1 MENFDL
7 EHYLKYDLFE
17 MALAYGMSSNEYFFQ
32 DPELFYSYKN
42 AFEIK
47 QELKSQERWEI
58 GAYVKKVLEST
69 PLWVYGIVDGN
80 KMKLGEYPK
89 PPTRDNFEKEEI
101 LDEEALKRERFKAF
115 AYFNEVHKSNLK
127 RQGK

>member
-1 MENFDL
+1 
-7 EHYLKYDLFE
+7 

-69 PLWVYGIVDGN
+69 PLWVYGMVEGN
-80 KMKLGEYPK
+80 KMKREYPNRLQEIVLK
-89 PPTRDNFEKEEI
+89 GKKFLMKKHLKEKG
-101 LDEEALKRERFKAF
+101 LKHLHISMKFI
-115 AYFNEVHKSNLK
+115 N
-127 RQGK
+127 QI

>member
-17 MALAYGMSSNEYFFQ
+17 MALAYGMSSNEYFFKTQ
-32 DPELFYSYKN
+32 NYFIVIKMP
-42 AFEIK
+42 FEIK

-69 PLWVYGIVDGN
+69 PLWVYGMVEGN

>member
-1 MENFDL
+1 
-7 EHYLKYDLFE
+7 

-69 PLWVYGIVDGN
+69 PLWVYGMVEGN
-80 KMKLGEYPK
+80 KMKLGEYPELPRRGK
-89 PPTRDNFEKEEI
+89 FEKEEV
-101 LDEEALKRERFKAF
+101 LDEDALKKERFKAF

-127 RQGK
+127 RQGR

>member
-69 PLWVYGIVDGN
+69 PLWVYGMVEGN
-80 KMKLGEYPK
+80 KMKLGEYLN
-89 PPTRDNFEKEEI
+89 RLQEI
-101 LDEEALKRERFKAF
+101 VLKGKKFLMKKALKRKGLRHLHISMKFI
-115 AYFNEVHKSNLK
+115 N
-127 RQGK
+127 QI